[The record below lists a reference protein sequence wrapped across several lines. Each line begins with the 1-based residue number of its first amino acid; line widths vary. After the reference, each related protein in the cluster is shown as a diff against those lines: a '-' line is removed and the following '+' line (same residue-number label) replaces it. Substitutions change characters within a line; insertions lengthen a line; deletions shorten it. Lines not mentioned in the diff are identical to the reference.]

1 MTPCPAIATYRL
13 SSGPLVAL
21 WLARYVVGKRDKA
34 GALSYGFLPMCFD
47 ATTEDD
53 AREAAQSFWASWQ
66 ATIEARV
73 GRMAAVNDA
82 RKRRVKE
89 GSA

>member
-1 MTPCPAIATYRL
+1 MTPCPPIATYRQ
-13 SSGPLVAL
+13 SSGPFVTL

-34 GALSYGFLPMCFD
+34 GALSWSFLPMCFD
-47 ATTEDD
+47 ATTEDR
-53 AREAAQSFWASWQ
+53 ARAAAEYFWASEQ
-66 ATIEARV
+66 AKIEARA
-73 GRMAAVNDA
+73 GRKAVARDA